1 MSGARDYKSSSE
13 AITIFKK
20 PQKKTTNYT
29 LHALLFL
36 HDIIIISIIII
47 IISSSSSS
55 SSSSIATTTAAATT
69 TTTTREIGVKI
80 DRTVPDDI
88 PVPPCPDWSALCTGL
103 PPAVPWWPLV
113 LVQTP

>member
-20 PQKKTTNYT
+20 PQKKTTTYT
-29 LHALLFL
+29 PHALLFL

-47 IISSSSSS
+47 ISSSS
-55 SSSSIATTTAAATT
+55 SSSSITTTTAAATT
-69 TTTTREIGVKI
+69 TTTTTRDIGIKI

-88 PVPPCPDWSALCTGL
+88 PVPPCLDWSALCTGL